1 MADINKLKKLREETG
16 ASIADIRIA
25 LEEAGDDEGKAREFI
40 KERGLARAAK
50 KSERETK
57 AGVVESYVHSTMT
70 SGAMVTLSVETDFV
84 AKTAE
89 FRGLAREIAMQVCA
103 MRPETVEELL
113 EQPYIRDAGKSINDL
128 VQEAVAKFGENIQIR
143 DFKRFE
149 V

>member
-1 MADINKLKKLREETG
+1 MANIDKLKKLREETG

-25 LEEAGDDEGKAREFI
+25 LEEAGDDEGKARELI

-57 AGVVESYVHSTMT
+57 AGVVEAYVHSTMT
-70 SGAMVTLSVETDFV
+70 SGAMVSLGVETDFV
-84 AKTAE
+84 AKTPE